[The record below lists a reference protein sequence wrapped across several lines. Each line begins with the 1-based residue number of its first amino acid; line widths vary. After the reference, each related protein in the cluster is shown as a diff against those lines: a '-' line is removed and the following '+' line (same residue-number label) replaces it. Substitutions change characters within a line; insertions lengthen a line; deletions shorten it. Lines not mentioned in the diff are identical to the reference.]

1 MMEKFI
7 DNETNE
13 QRTKEVMKMSRTDIL
28 KIPELYWGT

>member
-13 QRTKEVMKMSRTDIL
+13 QRTKEVMKMNRTDIL
-28 KIPELYWGT
+28 KIPELY